1 MSVGAQLTRAMVDDA
16 FLQTA
21 RALAHAMLLVDQLQD
36 GLSGMVAADF
46 AALPAGGSAAAY
58 TTPEANV
65 CVATRD
71 EWGNS
76 TSSLLAVYRGQVT
89 TANFVQTNYRPK
101 VKNALGI
108 FY

>member
-1 MSVGAQLTRAMVDDA
+1 MQLTRAVVDDA

-36 GLSGMVAADF
+36 GLSGMVSTDF
-46 AALPAGGSAAAY
+46 SALPTGGAAAAY
-58 TTPEANV
+58 TTAEANA

-89 TANFVQTNYRPK
+89 SANFVQNNFRPK
-101 VKNALGI
+101 IKNALGI

>member
-1 MSVGAQLTRAMVDDA
+1 MSVGAQLTRAVVDDA

-36 GLSGMVAADF
+36 GLSGMVATDF
-46 AALPAGGSAAAY
+46 AALPTGGSGSAY
-58 TTPEANV
+58 TTAESNV

-76 TSSLLAVYRGQVT
+76 ASSLLAVYRGTVVP
-89 TANFVQTNYRPK
+89 ASFVQTNYRPK